1 MEVIHSLSNYRSSKK
16 TIVTIG
22 TFDGVHI
29 GHQKIIEQLVNTAK
43 KTNKK
48 SVLLTFFPHPKMVLQ
63 KEASIELIDTIEE
76 RSYLLSKTELD
87 CLIIHP
93 FNKKFSQLTA
103 LDFIK
108 DILID
113 KLNISKLII
122 GYDHHFG
129 KNREGNIEQLVEY
142 GRLYDF
148 EVEEITAQN
157 VDDISVSSTKIR
169 RALASKN
176 IETAN
181 KYLGYYFMLNGRVV
195 KGEELGDKIGFP
207 TANIYVKERYKIIPE
222 TGVYIV
228 KSIFDNK
235 EVFGMMNVGFRP
247 TIDGK
252 HQTIEVHFFDFN
264 QDLYGR
270 EITVEILYFLR
281 DEQKF
286 NSIEL
291 LITQLKKDK
300 ENTLN
305 YLKMNRFIKK

>member
-300 ENTLN
+300 ENSLN